1 MRITSPTHALFQR
14 FPDRALE
21 RRYRHEQRARQG
33 KFTRAMVL
41 LALGAML
48 LYWAINFALLER
60 GAALAILAQQL
71 VFLPILVGY
80 LWFIGR
86 PAYAD
91 GWWADILLFAAIQP
105 SMLKSM
111 DTMVATGSEGWSFNA
126 RLCYG
131 LQMAMAFAC
140 LCFPASVPAFFFL
153 TVSSIA
159 YVALVLV
166 ARGYTGDAV
175 VYTVQNYAMFAIV
188 LFYVNWAIDDKARSL
203 FAARIS
209 LDAERQKSERLLTN
223 VLPAPVAERLKSQER
238 IADRFDDLTVIFVDL
253 VGFTTLS
260 EKLGAERIVELLNA
274 YFECADHACD
284 LFELEKVN
292 TIGDAYRAVAG
303 AITQPPRPAKAA
315 VDFAVHLRGA
325 AAAAG
330 RGFGVDLR
338 LHAGIARGPAI
349 GGVISAKRISYDYW
363 GPTINLG
370 ARLMDAAGADGV
382 AVSEAVHRAVADSYP
397 FVGPRRIALKG
408 LGETAVYD
416 LDLAAG

>member
-1 MRITSPTHALFQR
+1 
-14 FPDRALE
+14 
-21 RRYRHEQRARQG
+21 
-33 KFTRAMVL
+33 
-41 LALGAML
+41 
-48 LYWAINFALLER
+48 
-60 GAALAILAQQL
+60 
-71 VFLPILVGY
+71 
-80 LWFIGR
+80 
-86 PAYAD
+86 
-91 GWWADILLFAAIQP
+91 
-105 SMLKSM
+105 M

-140 LCFPASVPAFFFL
+140 LCFPAAVPAFFFL

-159 YVALVLV
+159 YVAAVLV
-166 ARGYTGDAV
+166 ARGYAGDGV

-209 LDAERQKSERLLTN
+209 LDAERVKSERLLAN
-223 VLPAPVAERLKSQER
+223 ILPAPVAARLKSQEHV
-238 IADRFDDLTVIFVDL
+238 ADRFDDLVVVFVDL

-260 EKLGAERIVELLNA
+260 QRLGAERIVELLNA

-284 LFELEKVN
+284 LFELEKVK
-292 TIGDAYRAVAG
+292 TIGDAYMAVAG
-303 AITQPPRPAKAA
+303 AITRPPRPAKAA

-325 AAAAG
+325 AAEAG
-330 RGFGVDLR
+330 VRFGVDLR

-382 AVSEAVHRAVADSYP
+382 SVSASVHDAVADSYAFRP
-397 FVGPRRIALKG
+397 ARLLALKG
-408 LGETAVYD
+408 LGETPVHD
-416 LDLAAG
+416 LDLAAS